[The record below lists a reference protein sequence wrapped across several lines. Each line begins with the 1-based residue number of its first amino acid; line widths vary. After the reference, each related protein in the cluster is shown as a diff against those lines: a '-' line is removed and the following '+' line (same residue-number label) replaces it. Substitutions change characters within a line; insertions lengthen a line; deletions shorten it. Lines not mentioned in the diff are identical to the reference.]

1 VTAVELAGAPRA
13 RELPPLLKRT
23 HLLRRPVPVASL
35 VVIVGAAVVALLA
48 PLIAPYGAAQT
59 DFSTVLA
66 HPSWHHL
73 LGTDDLGRDV
83 FSRVVWGARVSMT
96 VGVLATSLALVV
108 AVPLGLVAG
117 YAGGAVD
124 SVVTR
129 AVDVMLAFPFVILA
143 IGLAAILGASLTTTT
158 VALAVVAT
166 PALVRIT
173 RGETLALRE
182 AEFVSA
188 AVAIGA
194 GRARILSRHVLPN
207 MTGTLLV
214 QATVLLPRAIVG
226 EATLSFLG
234 VGVRPP
240 RASWGGMLRDAQPY
254 LSQAPLLAIYPGLAV
269 VVVALAFNLLG
280 DALRDVLDPRT
291 TP

>member
-83 FSRVVWGARVSMT
+83 FSRVVWGARVSIT
-96 VGVLATSLALVV
+96 VGVLATALALVV

-143 IGLAAILGASLTTTT
+143 IGLAAILGPSLTTTT
-158 VALAVVAT
+158 LALAVVAT

-226 EATLSFLG
+226 EATLSVLG

>member
-1 VTAVELAGAPRA
+1 
-13 RELPPLLKRT
+13 
-23 HLLRRPVPVASL
+23 
-35 VVIVGAAVVALLA
+35 
-48 PLIAPYGAAQT
+48 
-59 DFSTVLA
+59 
-66 HPSWHHL
+66 
-73 LGTDDLGRDV
+73 
-83 FSRVVWGARVSMT
+83 MT

-143 IGLAAILGASLTTTT
+143 IGLAAILGPSLTTTT
-158 VALAVVAT
+158 LALAVVAT